1 MTKNAPV
8 HTAQGLFWLVMY
20 FVALMLTVA
29 LCAEFALEFD
39 ALTANVGSVSTLLPS
54 ASAPTGSRVNIRHT
68 AKNMLSILFFIIFLD
83 KTTVLSGIQRKRQ
96 QVITY
101 CRSLYIWG

>member
-1 MTKNAPV
+1 
-8 HTAQGLFWLVMY
+8 
-20 FVALMLTVA
+20 MLTVA
-29 LCAEFALEFD
+29 LCAEFALKFD
-39 ALTANVGSVSTLLPS
+39 AQTANVGSVSTLLPS
-54 ASAPTGSRVNIRHT
+54 ASAPTGSRVNIRRT

-96 QVITY
+96 QVITC